1 MLGIDLGSYALKY
14 FQTKKKREGVF
25 ETIRSGELVLPN
37 DVFFEGEIKGKN
49 TLVEN
54 IKIFWDKNRLPRDG
68 VVSFYHPRLVVQNI
82 SLPQMSDQELE
93 NALKWEASSIMT
105 GEENIQIGW
114 QIIEKKNDKLDL
126 LYTASP
132 AIIVTEYLDVF
143 RKAGIRIEAIEPQI
157 ISFLKGFLTLRSDLT
172 KDAWFILID
181 VGFSK
186 STVVF
191 FENGKLVY
199 SRHFGWGIRRIWD
212 YLRDKFKLLPAEIQ
226 EILNRSTQD
235 NNLPYQLEEALNDTS
250 DPLLSELRR
259 SLTFFQS
266 EYGKIVLDNCFLA
279 GGGSNII
286 PLKTMLTVNLNVT
299 FQDIKPIDTG
309 HKKVASSGIY
319 LSAMGAS
326 LWN

>member
-1 MLGIDLGSYALKY
+1 
-14 FQTKKKREGVF
+14 
-25 ETIRSGELVLPN
+25 
-37 DVFFEGEIKGKN
+37 
-49 TLVEN
+49 
-54 IKIFWDKNRLPRDG
+54 
-68 VVSFYHPRLVVQNI
+68 
-82 SLPQMSDQELE
+82 
-93 NALKWEASSIMT
+93 MT

-114 QIIEKKNDKLDL
+114 QIIEKKNDRLDL